1 MSTPAPGMEFEAFYF
16 ANQIVTVQNGDVD
29 KKVVRV
35 KPRGTVQFVNKDKI
49 NYTVRLQLNGQ
60 KAHADVDLL
69 LLALGEA
76 TLVADPDIINGECTY
91 ELVETDLNDLAS
103 EEEVA
108 APPDAAEPMEERYPS
123 RHERRSAAQGGG
135 GTIIIGA

>member
-1 MSTPAPGMEFEAFYF
+1 MEFEGPYF

-60 KAHADVDLL
+60 TAHADVDLL
-69 LLALGEA
+69 LLALGEN
-76 TLVADPDIINGECTY
+76 TLVADPDIIKGECTY
-91 ELVETDLNDLAS
+91 ELLETDLDDLAS
-103 EEEVA
+103 DEDVA
-108 APPDAAEPMEERYPS
+108 APPEAAEVMEETSPAYPDLN
-123 RHERRSAAQGGG
+123 RSAAKGGG

>member
-1 MSTPAPGMEFEAFYF
+1 MSTPAKGMELEGPYF

-29 KKVVRV
+29 KKLVRV

-69 LLALGEA
+69 LLALGEN
-76 TLVADPDIINGECTY
+76 TLVADPDIIKGECTY
-91 ELVETDLNDLAS
+91 ELVETDLDDLAS
-103 EEEVA
+103 DEEVA
-108 APPDAAEPMEERYPS
+108 APPKADEAMEESYRP
-123 RHERRSAAQGGG
+123 RRELTRSASGGG

>member
-1 MSTPAPGMEFEAFYF
+1 MELEGPYF

-60 KAHADVDLL
+60 NAHADVDLL

-76 TLVADPDIINGECTY
+76 TLVADPAIIRGECTY
-91 ELVETDLNDLAS
+91 ELVKTNLDDLAS
-103 EEEVA
+103 EEEAA
-108 APPDAAEPMEERYPS
+108 APPAAAETTEESYPVS
-123 RHERRSAAQGGG
+123 PAVTRSGAQGGG

>member
-1 MSTPAPGMEFEAFYF
+1 MPKPAPGKEEPYF

-69 LLALGEA
+69 LVALGEN
-76 TLVADPDIINGECTY
+76 TLVADPDVIEGECTY
-91 ELVETDLNDLAS
+91 ELVKTDLDDLAS
-103 EEEVA
+103 EKEVA
-108 APPDAAEPMEERYPS
+108 ARRERT
-123 RHERRSAAQGGG
+123 RSAAQGGG

>member
-1 MSTPAPGMEFEAFYF
+1 MEFEGPYF

-60 KAHADVDLL
+60 TAHADVDLL
-69 LLALGEA
+69 LLALGEN
-76 TLVADPDIINGECTY
+76 TLVADPDIIKGECEY
-91 ELVETDLNDLAS
+91 ELVKTDLDDLAS
-103 EEEVA
+103 DEEVA
-108 APPDAAEPMEERYPS
+108 APPEAAEAMEGSYTPS
-123 RHERRSAAQGGG
+123 QPRTLSAGKGGG